1 MKKDRAILYK
11 SVVNHGLFEK
21 RVDFVYIED
30 SDIYFSHILLDS
42 IQSEIWDKSN
52 SEGEE
57 KIILMGIERNKTIQT
72 EIITDH
78 KELNDFI
85 SKNDMIDKIRDYKL
99 NQIIKK

>member
-11 SVVNHGLFEK
+11 SVVNHSFFEK
-21 RVDFVYIED
+21 RVDFIYIED
-30 SDIYFSHILLDS
+30 SDIYYSHILLDS
-42 IQSEIWDKSN
+42 TKSEIWDKSN

-72 EIITDH
+72 EVITEH

-85 SKNDMIDKIRDYKL
+85 SKSNIIDKIRDYKL